1 MYSTAFGQTL
11 EKFLDEECGSGPSY
25 LEDLSQSHR
34 VADRW
39 AAASEKL
46 AREAQT
52 PDERFIAL
60 RIRALSRL
68 LEVFVLPEP
77 RMSLYRRLASVQAK
91 RR

>member
-1 MYSTAFGQTL
+1 MYSAAFGQTL

-52 PDERFIAL
+52 PDERLLAL
-60 RIRALSRL
+60 RIWALSRL
-68 LEVFVLPEP
+68 LLVFVIQEQ
-77 RMSLYRRLASVQAK
+77 RMSLYKRLASVQVK